1 MRTSLYFI
9 LTSLLLFLSWACS
22 TENNTPLNRFY
33 HQTTA
38 KYNGHFNAKEL
49 LRVSLKT
56 YQDGRKEDFYVI
68 LPVYPVPNEK
78 EVKGMLP
85 AIDTAVVKCAKVILN
100 HSMPTAENMFYKTV
114 EYNKWIDE
122 NWLTVGE
129 AYFYRR
135 DYQKA
140 LDNFQFV
147 KRFFDKDPSAYAAS
161 LWIARIYIEQR
172 KYADAKLILD
182 ALNERAEIQN
192 DKALIDYIPFLR
204 NKNPE
209 AGPQMSKQ
217 LQFEIH
223 RAYADLAL
231 RRREY
236 DVAAEGLEMAISKCN
251 NAKERARLHYILAQ
265 VNQQLNKM
273 PDAAF
278 HYGKAYKAAAA
289 PEIAFN
295 ARLNRAIVSGDDRLM
310 ADLQKMLRDAKNA
323 TFKDQ
328 IYYAMALMELSK
340 GNKPLAKSH
349 LTSSAFY
356 SNNNKRQRAQSYEK
370 LGDLSFTEKN
380 FVAAQKYYDSSSRFI
395 TDDYPNGDQI
405 KSKAT
410 KLADLVKAI
419 EIAQFEDSVQK
430 IAALS
435 EKDREDFLKET
446 LKQIK
451 REEQRRKEL
460 EAAKLLALQ
469 QSQPTNTNANANK
482 FVFNNPKLREDGY
495 NEFRKNW
502 GLRENTDDWRRSE
515 RIVLNANIDVKNQD
529 STQAQASAQNKDSL
543 SVESLLK
550 NIPLTPEALKAS
562 QERLLEALYTSGVLY
577 KEILNETELAA
588 AQFMAILDKNLD
600 HPTDLSAAFQ
610 LYKIYESTGKSDEY
624 KQYILRKYPSSDA
637 AKYFKDPD
645 FYVKQK
651 LSAQKD
657 QEAYLALVKKYDQGY
672 YAQVQSAT
680 QLVID
685 QDPSNAYR
693 AEYLLLNA
701 LAIGQQ
707 TANKKE
713 LVPLLQRIIDEKP
726 KSDQA
731 VRAKEM
737 LDIIQKGYSKFDI
750 KQPNQ
755 EKSIFVDVPN
765 ATQYVIVLLDE
776 DEDADDA
783 RTAIG
788 NFSAK
793 AFKTTKVK
801 ASVKTT
807 LTETN
812 FILISEFP
820 TAKIAWD
827 YLNAY
832 KAGAEFLDDYQN
844 NKIYIINQEN
854 LKKLIET
861 SKFEEYKGFFIDNY

>member
-1 MRTSLYFI
+1 MRTSLYFL
-9 LTSLLLFLSWACS
+9 LTSLLLLLSWACS

-56 YQDGRKEDFYVI
+56 YQDSRKEDFYVL
-68 LPVYPVPNEK
+68 LPVYPVPTEK

-147 KRFFDKDPSAYAAS
+147 KRFFEKDVSTYIAS

-192 DKALIDYIPFLR
+192 DKKFTDYIPFLR

-209 AGPQMSKQ
+209 AGPQMSKN

-236 DVAAEGLEMAISKCN
+236 DVAIEGLELAIAKCS
-251 NAKERARLHYILAQ
+251 NAKEKARLHYILAQ
-265 VNQQLNKM
+265 VYQLQNKT

-278 HYGKAYKAAAA
+278 HYGKAFKAAAA
-289 PEIAFN
+289 PDIAFN

-328 IYYAMALMELSK
+328 IYYAMAIMELSK

-370 LGDLSFTEKN
+370 LGDLSFQEKN
-380 FVAAQKYYDSSSRFI
+380 FVYAQKYYDSSSRFI
-395 TDDYPNGDQI
+395 TDDYPNGEQI

-446 LKQIK
+446 IKQIK
-451 REEQRRKEL
+451 RDEQRRKEL

-469 QSQPTNTNANANK
+469 QSQPTNTNTNANK
-482 FVFNNPKLREDGY
+482 FIFNNTKLREEGF

-502 GLRENTDDWRRSE
+502 GQRENTDDWRRSE
-515 RIVLNANIDVKNQD
+515 RIVLNANIDIKDQD
-529 STQAQASAQNKDSL
+529 SSQAQASNQTKDSL
-543 SVESLLK
+543 SVETLLK
-550 NIPLTPEALKAS
+550 GIPLTPEALKAS

-588 AQFMAILDKNLD
+588 AQFLAILDKKLD

-610 LYKIYESTGKSDEY
+610 LYKIYENGSGADQY
-624 KQYILRKYPSSDA
+624 RQYILQKYPSSDA

-651 LSAQKD
+651 QSAQKD
-657 QEAYLALVKKYDQGY
+657 QQAYLALLEKYDQGY
-672 YAQVQSAT
+672 FSQVQSAT
-680 QLVID
+680 QQIID
-685 QDPSNAYR
+685 SDPANAYR

-701 LAIGQQ
+701 LALGQQ
-707 TANKKE
+707 ATDKQV

-737 LDIIQKGYSKFDI
+737 LDILKKGYSKFDAN
-750 KQPNQ
+750 KPNK
-755 EKSIFVDVPN
+755 ETSIFTDIPNVP
-765 ATQYVIVLLDE
+765 QFVIVLLDD
-776 DEDADDA
+776 DEEADDL
-783 RTAIG
+783 RTVVA
-788 NFSAK
+788 NFSTK
-793 AFKTTKVK
+793 AFKTAKVK
-801 ASVKTT
+801 VSVKTT
-807 LTETN
+807 LDEKN

-820 TAKIAWD
+820 TTKIAWD

-832 KAGAEFLDDYQN
+832 KAGAEYLDDYQN
-844 NKIYIINQEN
+844 NKIFIINQEN

-861 SKFEEYKGFFIDNY
+861 SKFDEYKGFFIDNY